1 MASPVPEE
9 DVRRVYAAADVTL
22 VARHPGTGK
31 ESGLVV
37 DAARLGVPLL
47 VSGHDPDA
55 AASIGVPTAASQAA
69 FLIRSRLNT
78 ETRK

>member
-9 DVRRVYAAADVTL
+9 DVRRVYAAGSAVSL
-22 VARHPGTGK
+22 AAALR
-31 ESGLVV
+31 EL
-37 DAARLGVPLL
+37 AARPLPRP
-47 VSGHDPDA
+47 GPDA